1 MKFIGKQDKRW
12 YQIKQKNNYLQNN
25 LNIMIQIDLVIVNY
39 QSNERISLILSK
51 LSDVEKVFKYFDK
64 YNKSLINYKQLSDD
78 ILQKILFNFIN
89 FYVINI

>member
-1 MKFIGKQDKRW
+1 M
-12 YQIKQKNNYLQNN
+12 
-25 LNIMIQIDLVIVNY
+25 IVNY

-64 YNKSLINYKQLSDD
+64 YNKGLINYKQLSDD

>member
-1 MKFIGKQDKRW
+1 M
-12 YQIKQKNNYLQNN
+12 
-25 LNIMIQIDLVIVNY
+25 IVNY

>member
-1 MKFIGKQDKRW
+1 
-12 YQIKQKNNYLQNN
+12 
-25 LNIMIQIDLVIVNY
+25 MIQIDLVIVNY

-64 YNKSLINYKQLSDD
+64 YNKGLINYKQLSDD

>member
-1 MKFIGKQDKRW
+1 M
-12 YQIKQKNNYLQNN
+12 
-25 LNIMIQIDLVIVNY
+25 
-39 QSNERISLILSK
+39 LSK

-64 YNKSLINYKQLSDD
+64 YNKGLINYKQLSDD